1 MFVIR
6 LFQCRKKSHWENR
19 LTRWDNFICCHFL
32 INEFHSQI
40 QKSFTQKSQ
49 NLLILNTFW
58 LTENFSESQVLAVVT
73 SKLLLKTSRFLPVLS
88 FFLIMRIGNLQCWHS
103 IYIVMFTIVDFDTTF
118 VISKLSIILFISKI
132 NIYQSVT
139 TLRSIGKSSLRIS
152 FCGFYC
158 YISSSLWRE
167 WLIFKILF
175 PQCEI
180 FLETERAKNHHFVP
194 SQWKINF
201 C

>member
-19 LTRWDNFICCHFL
+19 LTQWDNFICCHFV

-73 SKLLLKTSRFLPVLS
+73 SKLLLKTSRFLPFLS
-88 FFLIMRIGNLQCWHS
+88 FFLIMRIGNLQCWYS
-103 IYIVMFTIVDFDTTF
+103 L
-118 VISKLSIILFISKI
+118 SKVKMATNKRNQ
-132 NIYQSVT
+132 NIYSYVCNCR
-139 TLRSIGKSSLRIS
+139 LR
-152 FCGFYC
+152 Y
-158 YISSSLWRE
+158 
-167 WLIFKILF
+167 
-175 PQCEI
+175 
-180 FLETERAKNHHFVP
+180 
-194 SQWKINF
+194 NF
-201 C
+201 CNI

>member
-19 LTRWDNFICCHFL
+19 LTQWDNFICCHFV

-73 SKLLLKTSRFLPVLS
+73 SKLLLKTSRFLPFLS
-88 FFLIMRIGNLQCWHS
+88 FFLIWELGICSVGTHCPKLKWLLTSEIR
-103 IYIVMFTIVDFDTTF
+103 IYIVMLAIVDFDTTF
-118 VISKLSIILFISKI
+118 VISKLSMILFISKI

-139 TLRSIGKSSLRIS
+139 TLR
-152 FCGFYC
+152 
-158 YISSSLWRE
+158 
-167 WLIFKILF
+167 
-175 PQCEI
+175 
-180 FLETERAKNHHFVP
+180 
-194 SQWKINF
+194 
-201 C
+201 